1 MCVFL
6 ITQESEQ
13 LLWRYLCI
21 WGIAVYLSVHTHQ
34 STDRQTH
41 THTTAPRLGF
51 QMQDVY
57 VCLTQGR
64 NIIAYVYIYLGSFSA
79 NDLLFS
85 LCCCFFCPHCMFRVY
100 VDGPFGGPSE
110 EVFNYDVSLC
120 VAGGI
125 GVTPFACVL
134 RALL

>member
-1 MCVFL
+1 MCIFL

-13 LLWRYLCI
+13 LLWRYLF
-21 WGIAVYLSVHTHQ
+21 GGLLSICQFTHTRAQ
-34 STDRQTH
+34 TDTH
-41 THTTAPRLGF
+41 THTTEPRLGF

-79 NDLLFS
+79 NYLLCF